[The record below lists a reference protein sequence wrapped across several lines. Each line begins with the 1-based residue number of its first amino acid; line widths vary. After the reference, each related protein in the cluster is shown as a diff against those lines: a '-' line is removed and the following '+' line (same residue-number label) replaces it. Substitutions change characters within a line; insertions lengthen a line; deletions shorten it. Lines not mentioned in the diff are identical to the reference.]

1 MGAEGCGTALEWSR
15 FGAEVT
21 AARREAHW
29 PSSRPQLREQRG
41 LRADQHLDRVAHAD
55 RRGNGAHGAERTA
68 PPEKRL
74 PESLAIR
81 NAEQLADVRAR
92 LARAVDPHRHASDAE
107 LRVHWQVGHV
117 GKPLDRDLLAKIAR

>member
-15 FGAEVT
+15 FGAEAI

-29 PSSRPQLREQRG
+29 PSSRPQLRDQRG

-68 PPEKRL
+68 PAEQRL
-74 PESLAIR
+74 PEFLTIGDTQ
-81 NAEQLADVRAR
+81 QLADVRAG
-92 LARAVDPHRHASDAE
+92 LAGAVHSQRHASDAE
-107 LRVHWQVGHV
+107 LRVYGQV
-117 GKPLDRDLLAKIAR
+117 